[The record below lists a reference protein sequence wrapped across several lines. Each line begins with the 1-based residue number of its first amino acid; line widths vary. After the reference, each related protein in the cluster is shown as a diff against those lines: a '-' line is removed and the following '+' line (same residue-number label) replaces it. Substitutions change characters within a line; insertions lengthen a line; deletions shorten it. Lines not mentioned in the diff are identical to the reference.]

1 MGGIPPKLAA
11 PILSSLRGAW
21 GESEVQ
27 ALLSDHVLLPG
38 GLLYQ
43 AREQRF
49 YLIGSPLTPL
59 SGGPPLA
66 PAPDLANRPW
76 WPYHLAGR

>member
-1 MGGIPPKLAA
+1 MD
-11 PILSSLRGAW
+11 
-21 GESEVQ
+21 GEGTTLGFPT
-27 ALLSDHVLLPG
+27 LLSDHVLLPG

-49 YLIGSPLTPL
+49 YQAGPVLTPL

-66 PAPDLANRPW
+66 PAPDPANRPW